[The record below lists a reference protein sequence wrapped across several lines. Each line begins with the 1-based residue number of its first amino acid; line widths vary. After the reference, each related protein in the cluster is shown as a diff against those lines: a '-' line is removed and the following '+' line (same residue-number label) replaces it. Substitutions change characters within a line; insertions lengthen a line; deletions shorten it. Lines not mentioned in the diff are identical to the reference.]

1 MTLFDVQRLFAHWRR
16 FPPIR
21 QLVAAFVGFTPKDQ
35 DADKAKHLNAEEA
48 LALMRATGGA
58 IPGLGRV

>member
-21 QLVAAFVGFTPKDQ
+21 QLVAGFVGFKPSDPV
-35 DADKAKHLNAEEA
+35 ADKSKHLNAEEA
-48 LALMRATGGA
+48 MALMRATGGT
-58 IPGLGRV
+58 IPGLGRQ